1 MLVHLR
7 GDFGFEDE
15 GDIVVVGM
23 NMSAGQQRME
33 SRGKTDFAYSMS
45 DSVTC
50 GALSFLI
57 IRIFRGGEG
66 HCKDRRSL
74 V

>member
-1 MLVHLR
+1 MHLR
-7 GDFGFEDE
+7 SDFWFEDE

-23 NMSAGQQRME
+23 DMPDGQQ
-33 SRGKTDFAYSMS
+33 SLFSDGKTDLAYSIR
-45 DSVTC
+45 DSATC

-74 V
+74 A